1 MVLLSQHIVDGSIL
15 FTALKNYFKYLQ
27 IFDKRVFVGSYPDN
41 ILWTGFFVKHWQVKE
56 GFAMLFA
63 NPLLNLDAIRFNM

>member
-1 MVLLSQHIVDGSIL
+1 MGGSIYISNTGRL
-15 FTALKNYFKYLQ
+15 LQ
-27 IFDKRVFVGSYPDN
+27 IFASGGLSANIYKGLFVGSYPDN